1 MNLHLHSKEFKEL
14 ISIVANKMNLPESA
28 IERDYY
34 IVILLYNLS
43 NSEYA
48 SQCVFKGGTSLSKC
62 YPGSIERFSE
72 DIDLTFLGMNKSDK
86 FCEKNIK
93 NIEKII
99 TQNFN
104 TRKINEE
111 RNARNKSM
119 YVWFDDEQNKIK
131 LEIGSN
137 VKPDPYSTKT
147 LKSYIHEYLEVSFP
161 EYIEKYNLKSVTLN
175 VLNIERT
182 FIDKLMSVK
191 RHALCGTLKSKV
203 RHIYDISRLFKLP
216 EIQTFLKNKIE
227 LERLIK
233 LTKETDSFYLR
244 KRNIPV
250 EYNPLGDYDFDKFK
264 IHFSEEIKK
273 IYENLHKNLLYTNEK
288 QDFEEAIK
296 IFKEINSILKEI
308 KQ

>member
-273 IYENLHKNLLYTNEK
+273 IYENLHKNLLYTHEK